1 VGSTPLREDS
11 RGGPGTPVAMSS
23 LRRWVSDGLHNLIG
37 FSDGTTVDYLIA
49 KAGKAS
55 NAEGL
60 MKELERVDIKRD
72 ARMQRFATELFRKAP
87 RKRAA
92 ASKKSYQKTESQK
105 RDLLRKNATYALLD
119 DSDED
124 EPLPVARKRPKKKEK
139 LKKPSKK
146 RQRQLRQQRSAYS
159 SDESSEEDEEAV
171 ADSTGAS
178 AAAGSSSKRGAL
190 DADVA
195 REKDLRER
203 DEFAERLRKKDEGQT
218 KKFGETAE
226 SKKRT
231 KMLEEEDEETL
242 VPKLREL
249 SRQHYLE
256 KREKEQL
263 EYLRRVIRDEEYLF
277 KSEKLSKK
285 EMQKHLMNKKI
296 LELAE
301 ERINL
306 SDHVDGYQMPEAY
319 VKDDGTIDK
328 EKREQAMNARF
339 IEEKKGPS
347 EQEEWEDHQVAKAKA
362 QFGSR
367 DKKKGKQYDFVFEDQ
382 IDFIQTQVI
391 KGRKTKRKSKEKEEE
406 MDPKLSEREKMKKI
420 RASLPIYPYR
430 DQLIAAVND
439 YQVLIIEAE
448 TGAGKT
454 TQVPQYLYE
463 AGYHK
468 KGIIGCTQPRRVAAM
483 SVAARVAEEMG
494 TKLGH
499 EVGYSIRFED
509 CTSDSTKVKYMTD
522 GMLLREFLGEPDL
535 GSYSVMMID
544 EAHERTLHTDVLFGL
559 IKDIARFRQDIKI
572 LISSATLNATKFS
585 NYFDEAP
592 VFKIPGRRYPVDIF
606 YTKAPEADYID
617 ASIVTVLQ
625 IHVTQPLGDILVF
638 LTGQEEI
645 EAAQENL
652 ERRVRGLGT
661 KVGELMIL
669 PIYSTLPSD
678 MQAKIFEPTPPGAR
692 KVVLATNIAETSLTI
707 NGVIYVIDPGFCKQ
721 KSYNPRSG
729 MEALIVTPV
738 SRASAQQRAGR
749 AGRVAAGKCFRLYT
763 AHAFMHELEED
774 QIPEIQRT
782 NLGNVVLMLKS
793 LGINDLIHFDFLD
806 PPPAETLIRALE
818 LLYAL
823 GALNDRGEL
832 TKLGRRM
839 AELPLDPMLSKM
851 LIHSEK
857 YECSEECLTICA
869 MLSAGNA
876 IFYRPK
882 DKAVHADNA
891 HKNFWKPGGDHLTLL
906 NVYNE
911 WVDSNYSV
919 EWCYQNFLQ
928 ARVMKRARDVREQIE
943 GMMDRVEVESKTTD
957 DSAKIRKAIASGF
970 FYNTARLASEGAYK
984 TVKHNLTVMVH
995 PSSCLH
1001 KEVKRWLI
1009 YFELVLTNKEYMR
1022 NVIEI
1027 DSKWLIE
1034 IAPHYYKKK
1043 EILDS
1048 SQVKLPK
1055 KKGSSGMGGAET
1067 WEQARS
1073 KLFESDVA
1081 RKAYS

>member
-1 VGSTPLREDS
+1 
-11 RGGPGTPVAMSS
+11 
-23 LRRWVSDGLHNLIG
+23 
-37 FSDGTTVDYLIA
+37 
-49 KAGKAS
+49 
-55 NAEGL
+55 
-60 MKELERVDIKRD
+60 
-72 ARMQRFATELFRKAP
+72 
-87 RKRAA
+87 
-92 ASKKSYQKTESQK
+92 
-105 RDLLRKNATYALLD
+105 
-119 DSDED
+119 
-124 EPLPVARKRPKKKEK
+124 
-139 LKKPSKK
+139 
-146 RQRQLRQQRSAYS
+146 
-159 SDESSEEDEEAV
+159 
-171 ADSTGAS
+171 
-178 AAAGSSSKRGAL
+178 
-190 DADVA
+190 
-195 REKDLRER
+195 
-203 DEFAERLRKKDEGQT
+203 
-218 KKFGETAE
+218 
-226 SKKRT
+226 
-231 KMLEEEDEETL
+231 
-242 VPKLREL
+242 
-249 SRQHYLE
+249 
-256 KREKEQL
+256 
-263 EYLRRVIRDEEYLF
+263 
-277 KSEKLSKK
+277 
-285 EMQKHLMNKKI
+285 
-296 LELAE
+296 
-301 ERINL
+301 
-306 SDHVDGYQMPEAY
+306 
-319 VKDDGTIDK
+319 
-328 EKREQAMNARF
+328 
-339 IEEKKGPS
+339 
-347 EQEEWEDHQVAKAKA
+347 
-362 QFGSR
+362 
-367 DKKKGKQYDFVFEDQ
+367 
-382 IDFIQTQVI
+382 
-391 KGRKTKRKSKEKEEE
+391 
-406 MDPKLSEREKMKKI
+406 
-420 RASLPIYPYR
+420 
-430 DQLIAAVND
+430 
-439 YQVLIIEAE
+439 
-448 TGAGKT
+448 
-454 TQVPQYLYE
+454 
-463 AGYHK
+463 
-468 KGIIGCTQPRRVAAM
+468 
-483 SVAARVAEEMG
+483 MG

-509 CTSDSTKVKYMTD
+509 CTSESTRLKYMTD

-535 GSYSVMMID
+535 KSYSVMMID

-606 YTKAPEADYID
+606 YTKSPEADYID
-617 ASIVTVLQ
+617 AAIVTVLQ

-661 KVGELMIL
+661 KIGELLIL

-749 AGRVAAGKCFRLYT
+749 AGRVSAGKCFRLYT
-763 AHAFMHELEED
+763 SHAFMHELEED

-823 GALNDRGEL
+823 GSLNDRGEL

-851 LIHSEK
+851 LIQSEE

-906 NVYNE
+906 NVYNQ
-911 WVDSNYSV
+911 WVESNYSV

-928 ARVMKRARDVREQIE
+928 ARTMKRARDVREQIE
-943 GMMDRVEVESKTTD
+943 GMMDRVEVEIKTTD
-957 DSAKIRKAIASGF
+957 DHEKIRKAITSGF
-970 FYNTARLASEGAYK
+970 FYNTARLGSEGSYK
-984 TVKHNLTVMVH
+984 TVKHNLTVLVH

-1001 KEVKRWLI
+1001 KELKRWLV

-1022 NVIEI
+1022 QVIEI
-1027 DSKWLIE
+1027 DPKWLFE

-1043 EILDS
+1043 DIIDS
-1048 SQVKLPK
+1048 SQVKMPK
-1055 KKGSSGMGGAET
+1055 QKGSAGRGGAET
-1067 WEQARS
+1067 WEEARS

-1081 RKAYS
+1081 RRAYS

>member
-1 VGSTPLREDS
+1 
-11 RGGPGTPVAMSS
+11 MS
-23 LRRWVSDGLHNLIG
+23 LKRWVSDGLHNILG
-37 FSDGTTVDYLIA
+37 MSDSTTADYLIA
-49 KAGKAS
+49 MAGKAKS
-55 NAEGL
+55 SQAL
-60 MKELERVDIKRD
+60 MKELRSLDMKESDKVRK
-72 ARMQRFATELFRKAP
+72 FAQELYRKAP
-87 RKRAA
+87 RKRAPT
-92 ASKKSYQKTESQK
+92 SSRSYQKNEAQK
-105 RDLLRKNATYALLD
+105 KALQRQNAAYAMLD
-119 DSDED
+119 DDSED
-124 EPLPVARKRPKKKEK
+124 DIPAPTVKRKRTKKKAK
-139 LKKPSKK
+139 QPSKK
-146 RQRQLRQQRSAYS
+146 RSRQIRKQRDHYS
-159 SDESSEEDEEAV
+159 SDDSSEDEQPTA
-171 ADSTGAS
+171 
-178 AAAGSSSKRGAL
+178 AAAGEDEIRDL
-190 DADVA
+190 DADIQ

-203 DEFAERLRKKDEGQT
+203 DEFAERLRKKDDKST
-218 KKFGETAE
+218 RKYGETAE
-226 SKKRT
+226 SKKR
-231 KMLEEEDEETL
+231 KEMLNDEDEETL
-242 VPKLREL
+242 MPKLREL
-249 SRQHYLE
+249 SRQHYME
-256 KREKEQL
+256 KREKEQV
-263 EYLRRVIRDEEYLF
+263 EYLRRIVRDEEYLF

-285 EMQKHLMNKKI
+285 EAQKHLMNKKV
-296 LELAE
+296 LALAE
-301 ERINL
+301 QRINL
-306 SDHVDGYQMPEAY
+306 SDQVDGYQMPEAY

-328 EKREQAMNARF
+328 EKREAALNARF
-339 IEEKKGPS
+339 LEEKKGPS
-347 EQEEWEDHQVAKAKA
+347 EQEEWEDHQVAKARA
-362 QFGSR
+362 QFGAR
-367 DKKKGKQYDFVFEDQ
+367 DKKKKDEYEYVFEDQ
-382 IDFIQTQVI
+382 IDFIQTTII
-391 KGRKTKRKSKEKEEE
+391 KGSKKKKKASKEEKEIV
-406 MDPKLSEREKMKKI
+406 DPKLTERENMKKI
-420 RASLPIYPYR
+420 RDSLPIYPYR
-430 DQLIAAVND
+430 QQLLDAIDA

-483 SVAARVAEEMG
+483 SVAARVADEMG

-535 GSYSVMMID
+535 KSYSVMMID

-638 LTGQEEI
+638 MTGQEEI

-652 ERRVRGLGT
+652 EKRVRGLGT
-661 KVGELMIL
+661 KIGELLIL

-823 GALNDRGEL
+823 GALNDKGDL

-851 LIHSEK
+851 LIQSEK

-869 MLSAGNA
+869 MLSSGNA

-882 DKAVHADNA
+882 DKMVHADNA

-906 NVYNE
+906 NVYNQWKE
-911 WVDSNYSV
+911 SNYSV

-928 ARVMKRARDVREQIE
+928 ARTMKRARDVRDQIE
-943 GMMDRVEVESKTTD
+943 GMMDRVEVDIKSCD
-957 DSAKIRKAIASGF
+957 DQAKIRKAIASGF
-970 FYNTARLASEGAYK
+970 FYNTARLGSEGSYK
-984 TVKHNLTVMVH
+984 TVKHNLSVLVH
-995 PSSCLH
+995 PSSCLFR
-1001 KEVKRWLI
+1001 ELKRWLI

-1022 NVIEI
+1022 QVIEV
-1027 DSKWLIE
+1027 DPKWLIE

-1048 SQVKLPK
+1048 TQVKMPK
-1055 KKGSSGMGGAET
+1055 NKGMSSGGGAET

-1081 RKAYS
+1081 RRAYS